1 MNAYASYYNPK
12 VYNSKDMIKTMEQLA
27 HQMNMVQQHDYLDMD
42 KIPVANDVPMM
53 ASYH

>member
-1 MNAYASYYNPK
+1 MTAYATYYNPK
-12 VYNSKDMIKTMEQLA
+12 LCNSKDTTKIMEQLA

-42 KIPVANDVPMM
+42 KNPIANDVPTM